1 MFIAARTRIHTNATL
16 VGLGKRLCAFGTH
29 TLSLSFSPSRTGTI
43 RSCAGGLDG
52 GHPDMHARMRTHTQE
67 AQALT
72 VDRCLGMCPST
83 ARKYTHTL
91 SVCLAHIH
99 ARTHAR
105 THTHTH
111 THTQDL
117 PALTL
122 VGLQKSD
129 MIKERLFMT
138 VLDYDLSSAPDLL
151 GIYVRSQEAGVT
163 LQELN
168 SYPLGTR

>member
-1 MFIAARTRIHTNATL
+1 
-16 VGLGKRLCAFGTH
+16 
-29 TLSLSFSPSRTGTI
+29 
-43 RSCAGGLDG
+43 
-52 GHPDMHARMRTHTQE
+52 
-67 AQALT
+67 
-72 VDRCLGMCPST
+72 
-83 ARKYTHTL
+83 
-91 SVCLAHIH
+91 
-99 ARTHAR
+99 
-105 THTHTH
+105 
-111 THTQDL
+111 L